1 MSSANTS
8 TPVIHS
14 VQFYDHDDALIQRLR
29 GIIVSGVEVGNA
41 ILVVA
46 TKEHRHQL
54 RTALEQSGINPTGL
68 EAEGRLQLLD
78 SRELL
83 DQFMVDELPSRNLFL
98 SKVGAVVNAAKQT
111 SWNMQRGLTVFGEM
125 VAVLWQEGNRA
136 AALKLEHLWNE
147 LLDDG
152 TFHLHCAYPRH
163 LFTGDRDSMLLR
175 SVCEGH
181 THVIGQ
187 AA

>member
-1 MSSANTS
+1 M
-8 TPVIHS
+8 IHS

-29 GIIVSGVEVGNA
+29 GIIASAVVVGNT

-46 TKEHRHQL
+46 TEDHREQL
-54 RTALEQSGINPTGL
+54 TTALDNSGIDCSGL
-68 EAEGRLQLLD
+68 ELDGRLRLHD

-83 DQFMVDELPSRNLFL
+83 EQFMVEGLPSRGRFL
-98 SKVGAVVNAAKQT
+98 STVGNLVKEAKQN
-111 SWNMQRGLTVFGEM
+111 SWNAERGLTVFGEM
-125 VAVLWQEGNRA
+125 VSVLWQDGNHV
-136 AALKLEHLWNE
+136 AALKLEELWNE

-163 LFTGDRDSMLLR
+163 IFGGHRDAVLIR
-175 SVCEGH
+175 AICEGH
-181 THVIGQ
+181 SHIIGE